1 MITKKDRFPEAL
13 LQEPIAKRLQ
23 YFKDV
28 QIEHLKH
35 RVTFTHLVNSL
46 NCAAGSKVIVVA
58 GPTGVGKTTL
68 ARRLYRELQIKHAD
82 ATSKDVSMVPVIG
95 VNAAPPSGTNFNW
108 KDFYARILE
117 RNGDILLNQK
127 INLNG
132 QGEMFSDTHCQPVE
146 GSTADALRRSLEK
159 CIKYRKTR
167 YLIIDEAHHILMV
180 NDPTRL
186 EYQFEMLKSMTIES
200 DITIILIGTY
210 DLLKI
215 RDYSGQLVR
224 RSEILSM
231 SRYDAN
237 IKEDREEFTSS
248 LEYFLNKM
256 PLKITPDFTNYREY
270 FFIKCVGC
278 IGILKDWLTRVYG
291 HALKDGLDTFDQK
304 YANKF
309 ALDNKGLMT
318 IIDEA
323 LSGEM
328 KLEDE
333 PYEELVKLLMEP
345 NNQSTPSA
353 PQSVKQK
360 MSTEKKSRVGIRN
373 PSRDQVGDNRHEG

>member
-13 LQEPIAKRLQ
+13 LREPIAKRLQ

-28 QIEHLKH
+28 QIDHLKH
-35 RVTFTHLVNSL
+35 RTTFNHLVNSL

-82 ATSKDVSMVPVIG
+82 ATSKDVSIVPVIG

-127 INLNG
+127 INMNG
-132 QGEMFSDTHCQPVE
+132 QGEMFSDTHFHPVE
-146 GSTADALRRSLEK
+146 GTTADALRRSLEK
-159 CIKYRKTR
+159 CIRYRKTR

-180 NDPTRL
+180 SDPSRL

-210 DLLKI
+210 DLLNI

-224 RSEILSM
+224 RSEILPM
-231 SRYDAN
+231 NRYDAN
-237 IKEDREEFTSS
+237 VEADREEFSS
-248 LEYFLNKM
+248 TLEALLNKI
-256 PLKITPDFTNYREY
+256 PLKITPDFSSYREY
-270 FFIKCVGC
+270 FFIKCAGC

-291 HALKDGLDTFDQK
+291 HALEEGLDTFDQE
-304 YANKF
+304 YADRY
-309 ALDNKGLMT
+309 ALDNKGLKT
-318 IIDEA
+318 IIEEA
-323 LSGEM
+323 LYGEIKM
-328 KLEDE
+328 EDE
-333 PYEELVKLLMEP
+333 PYEDLVKLLIESDS
-345 NNQSTPSA
+345 QSTSA
-353 PQSVKQK
+353 ESKRLKQK
-360 MSTEKKSRVGIRN
+360 MSTEKKPRIGIRK
-373 PSRDQVGDNRHEG
+373 PARDKVGGHRHEQ